1 MARAVASFYTK
12 RTVPFV
18 YFSLN
23 FALFPNVFLQLS
35 EKMPIF
41 EPIILKYMETITINT
56 ATYNYAKKYA
66 KIQNLSVDEWIV
78 KLINSFAQESSKKKR
93 FKMLPIEEL
102 SPELQEIMRMPIVG
116 SIDADDINAE
126 KERMS

>member
-1 MARAVASFYTK
+1 
-12 RTVPFV
+12 
-18 YFSLN
+18 
-23 FALFPNVFLQLS
+23 
-35 EKMPIF
+35 
-41 EPIILKYMETITINT
+41 METITIST
-56 ATYNYAKKYA
+56 ATYNNVKEYAKS
-66 KIQNLSVDEWIV
+66 QNLSVDEWIV

-102 SPELQEIMRMPIVG
+102 SPELQEIRRMPIVG